1 MSLGSWDPEVGQAQA
16 GFSIDKNVLFKFI
29 DLSREQQL
37 EDLGQQLS
45 PEEQQ
50 LQAPLMQ
57 LGKDSWFAIADTL
70 SDQELVELMR
80 FFTVAEN
87 LPGWEAGDKSP
98 VIWLGKILK
107 QNGTGID
114 RELLTWIKAHSNN
127 QFLPHG
133 SLR

>member
-107 QNGTGID
+107 KRGTGID

-133 SLR
+133 SLM

>member
-1 MSLGSWDPEVGQAQA
+1 MSLGSWDPEAGQAQA
-16 GFSIDKNVLFKFI
+16 GFSIDKNVLSKFI

-45 PEEQQ
+45 PEQQQ

-107 QNGTGID
+107 KRGTGID
-114 RELLTWIKAHSNN
+114 RELVIWIKAHSNN

-133 SLR
+133 SLI